1 MIRDLLSRVIDNRPD
16 GAHVEAR
23 YHQRKYTQVRV
34 EKGTIERALVDDYA
48 GIGVRVLADGAWG
61 YASTSRLENAAVD
74 EALDNAHRAAK
85 NLARTKKDKIELAP
99 IEPITGTY
107 KSIGNDPFSNHDIEE
122 LVEIAIETDKAILD
136 ANEKIKGSNVWLR
149 EPANHR
155 FTMNSDGTDVELI
168 DSRPSVIIQAIAS
181 EAGKVV
187 PYWDTI
193 GITGGWEIFEK
204 RPPEEMVKKSTGLA
218 VKLLNA
224 SLPKG
229 GKQTIVMASPVVGVI
244 CHEAIGH
251 TAEAD
256 IVLSGSAAAGKIGKK
271 VASEHITM
279 VDSGEQDYAAGWLA
293 VDDAGVKATRIV
305 IIEKGIMKSYLHS
318 RATAHHFGV
327 EPTGNERAFEYHN
340 EPIIRMRN
348 TYLEPGNFSDEE
360 ILEGIKF
367 GYLCVNP
374 AGGQADS
381 SAEFMFNMFEAYEI
395 KDGEIGEPVRNMAL
409 TGNAFEVL
417 ETVDAVGRNW
427 ELNMGA
433 GHCGKG
439 QAAKVDGG
447 GGMTRAVA
455 LVSGE
460 AGDA

>member
-1 MIRDLLSRVIDNRPD
+1 MIRNLVGRVINNRPD
-16 GAHVEAR
+16 GAYVEAR
-23 YHQRKYTQVRV
+23 YHQRKHTQVRV
-34 EKGTIERALVDDYA
+34 EKGTIERAVVDDYA
-48 GIGVRVLADGAWG
+48 GIGVRALLDGAWG

-74 EALDNAHRAAK
+74 EALDNACRAAK

-99 IEPITGTY
+99 IEPVTGTY
-107 KSIGNDPFSNHDIEE
+107 KSVGKDPFSSHELEE
-122 LVEIAIETDKAILD
+122 LVEIATKTDKAIMD
-136 ANEKIKGSNVWLR
+136 SHERIKGSMVWLR
-149 EPANHR
+149 NPENHR
-155 FTMNSDGTDVELI
+155 FIMNSDGTDVELI
-168 DSRPSVIIQAIAS
+168 DSRPSIIIQAVAS

-187 PYWDTI
+187 PFSDSI
-193 GITGGWEIFEK
+193 GITGGWDIFEK
-204 RPPEEMVKKSTGLA
+204 RSPEEMAKKSTELA
-218 VKLLNA
+218 VKLLDA
-224 SLPKG
+224 PLPKG
-229 GKQTIVMASPVVGVI
+229 GRHTIVMAAPVVGII

-271 VASEHITM
+271 VASEHVTM

-293 VDDAGVKATRIV
+293 VDDAGVRARRTAMIKD
-305 IIEKGIMKSYLHS
+305 GIMKSYLHS

-327 EPTGNERAFEYHN
+327 EPTGNERAFEYDN

-348 TYLEPGNFSDEE
+348 TYLEPGDFANEE

-367 GYLCVNP
+367 GYLCVEP
-374 AGGQADS
+374 DGGQADS
-381 SAEFMFNMFEAYEI
+381 SAEFMFNMYEAYEI
-395 KDGEIGEPVRNMAL
+395 RNGEIGGLVRNMAL

-417 ETVDAVGRNW
+417 ESVDAVGKEW
-427 ELNMGA
+427 KLNMGA

-439 QAAKVDGG
+439 QLAKVDGG

-460 AGDA
+460 TGGD

>member
-1 MIRDLLSRVIDNRPD
+1 MIKDLVSRVIDNRPD

-85 NLARTKKDKIELAP
+85 NLARTKKDRIELAP
-99 IEPITGTY
+99 IKPVTGTY
-107 KSIGNDPFSNHDIEE
+107 KSIVKDPFSNHEIEE
-122 LVEIAIETDKAILD
+122 LVEIATKADKAILGAD
-136 ANEKIKGSNVWLR
+136 KKIKGSMVWMR

-155 FTMNSDGTDVELI
+155 FIMNSDGTDVELI
-168 DSRPSVIIQAIAS
+168 DSRPSLIIDAVAS
-181 EAGKVV
+181 EAGKVIS
-187 PYWDTI
+187 YRDSI

-204 RPPEEMVKKSTGLA
+204 RPPEDMVKKSTDLA
-218 VKLLNA
+218 VKLLTA
-224 SLPKG
+224 PLAKG
-229 GKQTIVMASPVVGVI
+229 GKQTIVMAAPVVGI
-244 CHEAIGH
+244 ISHEAIGH

-271 VASEHITM
+271 VASEHVTM

-293 VDDAGVKATRIV
+293 VDDAGVQAGRTV
-305 IIEKGIMKSYLHS
+305 MIEKGIMKSYLHS

-327 EPTGNERAFEYHN
+327 EPTGNERAFEYDD

-348 TYLEPGNFSDEE
+348 TYLEPGDFSDEE

-367 GYLCVNP
+367 GYLCVDP
-374 AGGQADS
+374 GGGQADS

-395 KDGEIGEPVRNMAL
+395 KDGEIGEPIRNMTL

-417 ETVDAVGRNW
+417 ESVDAVGKNW

-439 QAAKVDGG
+439 QSAKVDGG

-460 AGDA
+460 AGGA